1 MIIEELLKAKQMS
14 KYRLS
19 KKSGIPQATLSD
31 MCSGKTK
38 LQNCSAGTLY
48 KIARVLDVTVD
59 SIIEAD
65 LQENLPDNDYRMTFE
80 TFKSNTCHQVKDKG
94 DLEFIVETL
103 ESDTIRKLFQKN
115 WYIESLYLL
124 GMVDYLSRINGLPR
138 CTNYDDIR
146 QHKLS
151 QTIYPSGVLIQSA
164 VMHNDDAKEAAL
176 KDAIPEFLQFNIVE
190 SEVRNIV

>member
-19 KKSGIPQATLSD
+19 KESGIPQATLSD
-31 MCSGKTK
+31 ICSGKTK

-48 KIARVLDVTVD
+48 KIARVLNVTVD
-59 SIIEAD
+59 SLIEAD
-65 LQENLPDNDYRMTFE
+65 VQENLPSKDYRVSFE
-80 TFKSNTCHQVKDKG
+80 TFKSNTCHQVKDRG
-94 DLEFIVETL
+94 DLEFIVEIL
-103 ESDTIRKLFQKN
+103 ESDVIRKLYQKN
-115 WYIESLYLL
+115 WHLESLYLL
-124 GMVDYLSRINGLPR
+124 GMLDYLSRVNALPR

-151 QTIYPSGVLIQSA
+151 QIVYPSGVLIQSA
-164 VMHNDDAKEAAL
+164 IMHNDDAKEEAL
-176 KDAIPEFLQFNIVE
+176 KEAIPEFLQFNIVE